1 MKQLRFTTTEPRSMF
16 DMMSVENEVKPLVIP
31 DTVGEFVQDNK
42 IGKTSYIH
50 GQAEGLAGFD
60 IPTFIDGNLSQLEQ
74 PIENQDILMV
84 LPSGEYKCKA
94 EYSTHFGSENAFL
107 ITLVDEP
114 LVFCKDYNGEYKLL
128 VNYII
133 SLGDGSQVV
142 NNEILATLSTL
153 KEKFDAEKL
162 ALVEELI
169 LDLDLKDGLPFPDD
183 DEFIPIKNHKNF
195 EAFKEV
201 INYWNDEIDMDDEYE
216 WN

>member
-1 MKQLRFTTTEPRSMF
+1 MF
-16 DMMSVENEVKPLVIP
+16 EMMSVENEDENEDEPLFIP
-31 DTVGEFVQDNK
+31 ANVGEFVQDNT

-50 GQAEGLAGFD
+50 GKAEELAGFD

-74 PIENQDILMV
+74 PIEQQDILML
-84 LPSGEYKCKA
+84 LPCGEYKCKA
-94 EYSTHFGSENAFL
+94 EYSTHFGSDKAFL
-107 ITLVDEP
+107 ITLHDEP
-114 LVFCKDYNGEYKLL
+114 FVFCKDYNGEYKLL

-142 NNEILATLSTL
+142 NNKILATLSIL
-153 KEKFDAEKL
+153 KEKFDADKL

-169 LDLDLKDGLPFPDD
+169 LDLDLKEGLPFPDD

-201 INYWNDEIDMDDEYE
+201 INFWNDEIAMDDKFE